1 MSVTARTTTVNGP
14 PLENEARMDC
24 RGGAPRP
31 FSISTP
37 ECIVLSLRDQGVPGT
52 ARERGPW
59 GHPAFRTHP
68 INLAPGGAE
77 GQHDLAPR
85 PRTVP
90 PAGAG
95 RGPRGH
101 APGGFAAPEGIARR
115 P

>member
-52 ARERGPW
+52 ARERGPG

-77 GQHDLAPR
+77 GQHALAPR

-90 PAGAG
+90 PAGACRPRRERF
-95 RGPRGH
+95 RGAFEP
-101 APGGFAAPEGIARR
+101 P
-115 P
+115 